1 MVKLN
6 IYENLNDDQ
15 IKAVKHQEGPCL
27 VVAGAGSGKTRVLT
41 SRIAALVNSGISPYN
56 ILAITF
62 TNKAAKEMRDRLY
75 KYNINDVDKIFVGTF
90 HSFGLKIIR
99 ENLDACG
106 LDKNF
111 SVLDSDDVLSIIRK
125 ILKDMNYDPKSVNPN
140 YIKNRISYIKNEL
153 LNDNQISQY
162 FSSANEHI
170 VIDVYN
176 TYKDIL
182 IKNNSVDF
190 DDLLLLPTKLFQQN
204 DDILDKY
211 QEHYK
216 YILIDEY
223 QDTNN
228 VQYTLSKLLS
238 SKYRNLFAVGDPDQ
252 SIYMFRGANYKN
264 ILNFE
269 RDYPDA
275 KIIPLL
281 VNYRSTQNILNA
293 ANEVISHN
301 LERKDKKLISNL
313 GSGEKIKFTSS
324 YDEKHE
330 ITLVVEEINKLL
342 KSGYTY
348 NDIAIFYR
356 TNAQSRV
363 VEEGILKANLPY
375 KVVGSYYF
383 YSRKE
388 IKNLICYLRLIVN
401 PHDDVSLRRVINV
414 PKRGIG
420 EKYINDLEHNAAI
433 NNISMFDAINDSKGN
448 VFKNIILKLQSDS
461 QNMTISELI
470 EKILIET
477 KMKEEL
483 EKEQSLESELRL
495 DNLNEFKSI
504 SASFEAR
511 TGSTNISDFLEEIS
525 LVADIE
531 EHKVSDNAIT
541 LMTLHSAKGLEFKIV
556 FIVGME
562 DGIFPHQNSFCEPGG
577 LEEERRLCYVGITRA
592 KEKLYLSN
600 ARKRMLYGKENLT
613 IPSRFLK
620 EIPEELIEISK
631 SSIKEE
637 KKIDKTKVFYDED
650 QEYVVGQVVMHTI
663 YGRGVIVNV
672 DDKFVSIAFNK
683 RYGIRKLMKNHSSI
697 KKV

>member
-1 MVKLN
+1 M
-6 IYENLNDDQ
+6 YENLNEEQ

-41 SRIAALVNSGISPYN
+41 SRIAALINSGIKPYN

-75 KYNINDVDKIFVGTF
+75 NFNIDNADDVFVGTF
-90 HSFGLKIIR
+90 HSFGLKVIR
-99 ENLDACG
+99 ENLEASH

-111 SVLDSDDVLSIIRK
+111 SILDSDDVLSIIRK
-125 ILKDMNYDPKSVNPN
+125 IMKDLNYDPKTISPS
-140 YIKNRISYIKNEL
+140 YIKNRISFIKNEL
-153 LNDNQISQY
+153 LTDREISQY
-162 FSSANEHI
+162 FSSSNEQI
-170 VIDVYN
+170 VLEIYNVYKN
-176 TYKDIL
+176 IL
-182 IKNNSVDF
+182 INNNSVDF
-190 DDLLLLPTKLFQQN
+190 DDLLLIPTRLFQKN
-204 DDILDKY
+204 DDILDRY

-223 QDTNN
+223 QDTNE
-228 VQYTLSKLLS
+228 VQYIMTKLLS

-269 RDYPDA
+269 RDYPDT

-281 VNYRSTQNILNA
+281 INYRSTQNILNA

-301 LERKDKKLISNL
+301 TERKDKKLLSQI
-313 GSGEKIKFTSS
+313 GDGEKIKFISS

-330 ITLVVEEINKLL
+330 ITLVAEEINKLI
-342 KSGYTY
+342 KEGYRY
-348 NDIAIFYR
+348 KDIAIFYR
-356 TNAQSRV
+356 TNVQSRV

-420 EKYINDLEHNAAI
+420 DKYVNDLETKARSL
-433 NNISMFDAINDSKGN
+433 NISMFDAIDDSKGL
-448 VFKNIILKLQSDS
+448 VFKNIILKLQKDS
-461 QNMTISELI
+461 EIMTITELI
-470 EKILIET
+470 DKILDESGMR
-477 KMKEEL
+477 KEL
-483 EKEQSLESELRL
+483 EMDETLENELRL
-495 DNLNEFKSI
+495 DNLEEFKSI
-504 SASFEAR
+504 SATYEAR
-511 TGSTNISDFLEEIS
+511 TGSNNISDFLEEIS

-531 EHKVSDNAIT
+531 EHKQQEDAVT
-541 LMTLHSAKGLEFKIV
+541 LMTLHSAKGLEFKVV

-562 DGIFPHQNSFCEPGG
+562 DGIFPHQNSFTEPGG

-600 ARKRMLYGKENLT
+600 AKKRMLYGKENLT
-613 IPSRFLK
+613 VPSRFIK
-620 EIPEELIEISK
+620 EIPEDLIEYTK

-650 QEYVVGQVVMHTI
+650 QEYNIGQVVMHSV
-663 YGRGVIVNV
+663 YGRGVIVAV
-672 DDKFVSIAFNK
+672 DDKFVSIAFHK
-683 RYGIRKLMKNHSSI
+683 RYGIKKIMKNHSSI

>member
-1 MVKLN
+1 M
-6 IYENLNDDQ
+6 YENLNEEQ

-41 SRIAALVNSGISPYN
+41 SRIAALINSGIKPYN

-75 KYNINDVDKIFVGTF
+75 NFNIDNADDVFVGTF
-90 HSFGLKIIR
+90 HSFGLKVIR
-99 ENLDACG
+99 ENLEACH

-111 SVLDSDDVLSIIRK
+111 SILDSDDVLSIIRK
-125 ILKDMNYDPKSVNPN
+125 IMKDLNYDPKTISPS
-140 YIKNRISYIKNEL
+140 YIKNRISFIKNEL
-153 LNDNQISQY
+153 LTDREISQY
-162 FSSANEHI
+162 FSSSNEQI
-170 VIDVYN
+170 VLEIYNVYKN
-176 TYKDIL
+176 IL
-182 IKNNSVDF
+182 INNNSVDF
-190 DDLLLLPTKLFQQN
+190 DDLLLIPTRLFQKN
-204 DDILDKY
+204 DDILDRY

-223 QDTNN
+223 QDTNE
-228 VQYTLSKLLS
+228 VQYIMTKLLS

-269 RDYPDA
+269 RDYPDT

-281 VNYRSTQNILNA
+281 INYRSTQNILNA

-301 LERKDKKLISNL
+301 TERKDKKLLSKI
-313 GSGEKIKFTSS
+313 GDGEKIKFTSS

-330 ITLVVEEINKLL
+330 ITLVVEEINKLI
-342 KSGYTY
+342 KEGYRY
-348 NDIAIFYR
+348 KDIAIFYR

-420 EKYINDLEHNAAI
+420 DKYVNDLETKARSL
-433 NNISMFDAINDSKGN
+433 NIAMFDAIDDSKGLA
-448 VFKNIILKLQSDS
+448 FKNIILKLQKDS
-461 QNMTISELI
+461 EIMTITELI
-470 EKILIET
+470 DKILDESGMR
-477 KMKEEL
+477 KEL
-483 EKEQSLESELRL
+483 EMDETLENELRL
-495 DNLNEFKSI
+495 DNLEEFKSI
-504 SASFEAR
+504 SATYEAR
-511 TGSTNISDFLEEIS
+511 TGSNNISDFLEEIS

-531 EHKVSDNAIT
+531 EHKQQEDAVT
-541 LMTLHSAKGLEFKIV
+541 LMTLHSAKGLEFKVV

-562 DGIFPHQNSFCEPGG
+562 DGIFPHQNSFTEPGG

-600 ARKRMLYGKENLT
+600 AKKRMLYGKENLT
-613 IPSRFLK
+613 VPSRFIK
-620 EIPEELIEISK
+620 EIPEDLIEYTK

-650 QEYVVGQVVMHTI
+650 QEYNIGQVVMHSV
-663 YGRGVIVNV
+663 YGRGVIVAV
-672 DDKFVSIAFNK
+672 DDKFVSIAFHK
-683 RYGIRKLMKNHSSI
+683 RYGIKKIMKNHSSI